1 VATNPAVV
9 GAVSVRAAAIAVA
22 GEDPGKEI
30 IVEPTL
36 LTQAA
41 LKSAGV
47 TTIEE
52 LSAKVP
58 AFGQS
63 TAASAKWI
71 PQ

>member
-1 VATNPAVV
+1 
-9 GAVSVRAAAIAVA
+9 VSVRAAAIEVA
-22 GEDPGKEI
+22 GEDPGKQI